1 METTVSIQHNVY
13 DNLVNLRNKVTT
25 LATQSED
32 EALLA
37 DIVAMLSGV
46 KRPCTYTS
54 EEFASVLSEA
64 DEDYKAGRFVTQNE
78 LRNRYGL

>member
-1 METTVSIQHNVY
+1 MY
-13 DNLVNLRNKVTT
+13 DNLASLRKKVTM

-46 KRPCTYTS
+46 KRPCTYS
-54 EEFASVLSEA
+54 VEEFTSVLAEA
-64 DEDYKAGRFVTQNE
+64 DEDYKAGRFVTQDE
-78 LRNRYGL
+78 LRSRYGL

>member
-46 KRPCTYTS
+46 KRPCTYTA

-64 DEDYKAGRFVTQNE
+64 DEDYKAGRFVTQDE
-78 LRNRYGL
+78 LRTRYGL